1 MLNAYYFRHHMVSL
15 VPRHVRED
23 MKWMADIG
31 TEMVSLAIL
40 EQDFEAARR
49 NVDIICAQAQRVG
62 MKTGAVP
69 SRWAGLVAGS
79 PKVPSQFAAAHP
91 PTWAQNR
98 DGSPQ
103 ISEFSGP
110 QSSVFH
116 RQTREFFFEATQRL
130 FQQWPFSSVTWDE
143 PKCLNRVDFSP
154 AARARLGEVP
164 DKTAYLQGVAQF
176 FNDAGIAARQVRP
189 DVSISLF
196 LMANAKPLTVEIFSA
211 IATLDY
217 FGCDGRPWHQNDGGQ
232 LEAPRKTLLDQAPR
246 FLQAA
251 RANNKGGL
259 ILIEN
264 HNMPWADIE
273 RMDKRLPEVLDLGA
287 QQVIY
292 YYFPRNLEDPERAM
306 GVLARHLSARQS

>member
-31 TEMVSLAIL
+31 TDMVSLAIL
-40 EQDFEAARR
+40 EQDFEAARA
-49 NVDIICAQAQRVG
+49 NVDIICAEAEKVG
-62 MKTGAVP
+62 MKTNAVP

-79 PKVPSQFAAAHP
+79 PKVPSQFSAAHP
-91 PTWAQNR
+91 QTWAQYQ

-116 RQTREFFFEATQRL
+116 PQTREFFFQSTQRL
-130 FQQWPFSSVTWDE
+130 LEQWPFASVTWDE
-143 PKCLNRVDFSP
+143 PKCLHHLDFSP
-154 AARARLGEVP
+154 AARAQLGQSP
-164 DKTAYLQGVAQF
+164 DETAYLNGVADF
-176 FNDAGIAARQVRP
+176 FDEAGVAARGVRP
-189 DVSISLF
+189 DVSLSLF
-196 LMANAKPLTVEIFSA
+196 LMANARPLQVEIFSQ
-211 IATLDY
+211 IPTLNY
-217 FGCDGRPWHQNDGGQ
+217 FGCDGRPWSAEDGGQ

-251 RANNKGGL
+251 RANGKKGL

-264 HNMPWADIE
+264 HNMPLADIKI
-273 RMDKRLPEVLDLGA
+273 MDKRLPQVLELGA
-287 QQVIY
+287 EQVIY

-306 GVLARHLSARQS
+306 EVLARHLSTEK